1 VTRIHPSLSAR
12 ACAVALALLALST
25 FSGTARAQSA
35 SVALA
40 EIREQILYANYDA
53 AITAARA
60 FLERTD
66 LDAQS
71 RALGLEVLATAH
83 VANRDQAA
91 ADETLREL
99 YRRDPG
105 HRLSDGD
112 ASPLVQAAFQR
123 ARERLPETLAVRL
136 QHDRPVLTRRESPEV
151 RVTVAEGMEAV
162 QEVRIAY
169 RTGGA
174 PRFANLV
181 LNLDGTTAVGR
192 LPLVG
197 APNEA
202 QTIEYFV
209 LALAPSGAPL
219 ATLGDEA
226 QPLVLEVPAERGEA
240 TPLGPTPGPTE
251 VEESSSKWWVGVV
264 VGLVVVAAGG
274 VALAFLLREEAPTG
288 SLGGVSLQLR

>member
-1 VTRIHPSLSAR
+1 MFSVRAATRSFLLL
-12 ACAVALALLALST
+12 VALAVM
-25 FSGTARAQSA
+25 SGSAHAQSSA
-35 SVALA
+35 SLALA

-53 AITAARA
+53 AITAART

-71 RALGLEVLATAH
+71 RAIGLEVLATAH
-83 VANRDQAA
+83 IAKRDQAA
-91 ADETLREL
+91 AEETLREL

-105 HRLSDGD
+105 HRLTDGD

-123 ARERLPETLAVRL
+123 ARERLPETIAVRL
-136 QHDRPVLTRRESPEV
+136 LHERPVLVRRESPEV
-151 RVTVAEGMEAV
+151 QVTVAEGMEAV

-197 APNEA
+197 APSEG
-202 QTIEYFV
+202 QRIEYFV
-209 LALAPSGAPL
+209 IALAPSGAPL
-219 ATLGDEA
+219 AQLGDEA
-226 QPLVLEVPAERGEA
+226 QPLVLDVPAERAET
-240 TPLGPTPGPTE
+240 TPLGPQTGPGE
-251 VEESSSKWWVGVV
+251 VEESSSKWWVGVL

-274 VALAFLLREEAPTG
+274 VALAFLLGEDAPSG
-288 SLGGVSLQLR
+288 SLGSVSLQLR